1 MRPADRV
8 DRVHGDSNA
17 QSPSRCDHDPA
28 GVVALGFLEEH
39 IGNNAI
45 AEYDQNHGAEKFRK
59 EWSHI
64 DGMALDKARATQVDQ
79 GLLVNRK
86 VGVPHLSRVHW
97 RSFAV
102 SSKIVI
108 QLGPRIREI
117 RGSIRNLRRRSRSK
131 TF

>member
-1 MRPADRV
+1 
-8 DRVHGDSNA
+8 
-17 QSPSRCDHDPA
+17 
-28 GVVALGFLEEH
+28 
-39 IGNNAI
+39 
-45 AEYDQNHGAEKFRK
+45 
-59 EWSHI
+59 
-64 DGMALDKARATQVDQ
+64 MALDKARATQVDQ